1 MATQIHKKNLKH
13 LKHMNKAKDQLQRQS
28 AFDQLELEM
37 SAASMPNSLT
47 DITVTHKSQV
57 PVQPD
62 ALRASLKP
70 GPKKKAQNFPT
81 SRLSHGSVTFSK
93 FTAK

>member
-1 MATQIHKKNLKH
+1 
-13 LKHMNKAKDQLQRQS
+13 MNKAKDQLQQQS

-37 SAASMPNSLT
+37 SAASMPNSLM

-57 PVQPD
+57 PIQPD
-62 ALRASLKP
+62 VLRSSVKP
-70 GPKKKAQNFPT
+70 GPKKKAHNFPT